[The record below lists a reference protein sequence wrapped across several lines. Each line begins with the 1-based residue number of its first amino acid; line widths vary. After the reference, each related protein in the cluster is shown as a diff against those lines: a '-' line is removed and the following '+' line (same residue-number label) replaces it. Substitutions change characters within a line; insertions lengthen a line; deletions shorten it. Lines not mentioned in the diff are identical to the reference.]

1 MKKNKI
7 LFFIHSLR
15 HGGAERVVLEIN
27 NYLRKKKIDTKILT
41 WVDQN
46 QYKKNLKY
54 GKLKT
59 NHLIKLK
66 DYNWIFSI
74 FKSLKIF
81 NSILKKEKPEIIHV
95 NSINAFFLVLISN
108 FNKEI
113 IYLVHGY
120 AVIDSK
126 FFSKNF
132 YFRVLSI
139 ILIKFKNISFVA
151 VSKKIPPKVSSFF
164 KIPVEKISYIKNG
177 VDVNFFKSTNQKKLP
192 SVKNIIMVGTL
203 GPYKGQF
210 MGVKIFKNLIKKDDN
225 FRFYI
230 LGEGPD
236 QRLIES
242 YIKKHNLSDRVKMI
256 GSTNN
261 VKGYLKKSHLIW
273 QLSESEGLPL
283 SILEAMSMGVPCV
296 GFNVRGINEVIKDGF
311 NGYLVD
317 YNNSDDVLRKTIK
330 IFKNEKLYKKFKKNS
345 INYVRKNFNSK
356 LSLLKHFNLILNVFD
371 KNISFKVKL
380 RNFIFLNIFPK
391 NFVGDKFFNF
401 IKFYIDNSRLPYLKK
416 SINDEIFRVKSTKE
430 ILSPERLKTTSKYDV
445 KKFLKKNN
453 LGKYCVPTIKL
464 INSENELSKFKFKK
478 GMVVK
483 ADHASGLIKFILDD
497 NTENSITFKSWLN
510 LNYYD
515 ISREPNYKN
524 LKKRLLI
531 EPILFDGLNI
541 KDYKFF
547 CFNGIVK
554 FCQVDLDRWKNHTRK
569 FYDREWKDLN
579 FSILHKQSK
588 KPVNKPK
595 NYKKMIFLAEKVA
608 KKFNGI
614 VRIDMYSNNKKIYFG
629 EITHLP
635 GSGSELFIPRNKED
649 EISKLFFK

>member
-15 HGGAERVVLEIN
+15 HGGAERIVLEIN
-27 NYLRKKKIDTKILT
+27 SYLRKRKIDTKILT

-46 QYKKNLKY
+46 QYKNNLKY

-59 NHLIKLK
+59 NHLLKLK

-120 AVIDSK
+120 AVIDTK

-132 YFRVLSI
+132 YFRILSI
-139 ILIKFKNISFVA
+139 IFIKFKNISFVA
-151 VSKKIPPKVSSFF
+151 VSKKITSKISSFF
-164 KIPVEKISYIKNG
+164 KIPIEKISYINNG
-177 VDVNFFKSTNQKKLP
+177 VDVNYFKNSNQKKLP

-210 MGVKIFKNLIKKDDN
+210 IGVKIFENLIKKDDN
-225 FRFYI
+225 FRLYI

-236 QRLIES
+236 KSIIKS
-242 YIKKHNLSDRVKMI
+242 YIKKHNLSNRIKMI

-261 VKGYLKKSHLIW
+261 VKGYLKKSHLLW

-296 GFNVRGINEVIKDGF
+296 GFNVRGTNEVIKDGY

-317 YNNSDDVLRKTIK
+317 YNNNDDVLRKTIK
-330 IFKNEKLYKKFKKNS
+330 IFENENLYKKFNKNS
-345 INYVRKNFNSK
+345 INYTRKNFNSK
-356 LSLLKHFNLILNVFD
+356 LSLSKHLNLILNVLD
-371 KNISFKVKL
+371 KNHIFKIK
-380 RNFIFLNIFPK
+380 FINYVFLNIFPK
-391 NFVGDKFFNF
+391 NFIGDKIFNF
-401 IKFYIDNSRLPYLKK
+401 IKFCIHNSRLPYLKK
-416 SINDEIFRVKSTKE
+416 SINDEIYRIKTTEE
-430 ILSPERLKTTSKYDV
+430 ILNPLRLKTTSKYDV

-453 LGKYCVPTIKL
+453 LGKYCIPTIKV
-464 INSENELSKFKFKK
+464 INTKDQLAKFKFKK

-483 ADHASGLIKFILDD
+483 ADHASGLIKFILD
-497 NTENSITFKSWLN
+497 NNVKNIEIFKSWLN

-524 LKKRLLI
+524 LKKRLLV
-531 EPILFDGLNI
+531 EPIIFDGLNI
-541 KDYKFF
+541 KDYKFY
-547 CFNGIVK
+547 CFKGIVK
-554 FCQVDLDRWKNHTRK
+554 FCQVDLDRWEHHRK
-569 FYDREWKDLN
+569 KSYDREWKDLN
-579 FSILHKQSK
+579 FSLLFKESK
-588 KPVNKPK
+588 TPVNKPK
-595 NYKKMIFLAEKVA
+595 NFKKMVFLAEKIA
-608 KKFNGI
+608 KKFNGL

-635 GSGSELFIPRNKED
+635 FSGTALFLPRKKED
-649 EISKLFFK
+649 IISNYFFK